1 MKDPALNWAKSS
13 YSSSGN
19 CIEVADQAGRVLVR
33 DSKQDG
39 IGPVLR
45 FGVDAWRRLTDELK
59 AR

>member
-39 IGPVLR
+39 IGPMLR
-45 FGVDAWRRLTDELK
+45 LSAASWRK
-59 AR
+59 FMCQVKNN

>member
-19 CIEVADQAGRVLVR
+19 CIEVAGQAGRMLVR

-39 IGPVLR
+39 TGPVLR
-45 FGVDAWRRLTDELK
+45 FSAASWRK
-59 AR
+59 FMGQVKNH